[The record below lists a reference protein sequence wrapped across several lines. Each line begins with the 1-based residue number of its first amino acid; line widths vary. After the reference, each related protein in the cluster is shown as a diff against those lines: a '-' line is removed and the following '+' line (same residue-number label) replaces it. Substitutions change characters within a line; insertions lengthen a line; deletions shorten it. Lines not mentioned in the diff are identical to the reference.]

1 MPKSSTIVREVKE
14 EIIKELRV
22 NQQIKAKE
30 VRLIGESGG
39 VLGVMPLVQ
48 ALQVAKERG
57 LDLVEVAPTS
67 VPPVCRLLNYGKYK
81 YEQAK
86 KERKV
91 RKGQRVGL
99 LKEIRL
105 RPRIK
110 EHDLEAKIRIVKKL
124 LEQGDKVRVFLIFRG
139 REVVHPERGWTILK
153 KIVEDLKGVGVV
165 EGSPAIEE
173 SNMSLTFL
181 PARQGKEGKGT

>member
-1 MPKSSTIVREVKE
+1 MPKSSIIVREVKE

-22 NQQIKAKE
+22 NQQIRAKE

-91 RKGQRVGL
+91 RKEQRVGL

-124 LEQGDKVRVFLIFRG
+124 LEEGDKVRVFLIFRG
-139 REVVHPERGWTILK
+139 REVVHPEQGWTILK